1 MFLLLDNYK
10 MRYEYELC
18 CLQVTYYES
27 FDQPQQV
34 WLQRDVNNGTWQQ
47 VQLSLPPLIR
57 LINIDATSGMTCSK
71 PTASKNESSF
81 VAFVCYQ
88 SLLLVHVLQI
98 LTVVFL
104 CKNIVVH
111 VQENVC

>member
-71 PTASKNESSF
+71 PTA
-81 VAFVCYQ
+81 
-88 SLLLVHVLQI
+88 
-98 LTVVFL
+98 
-104 CKNIVVH
+104 
-111 VQENVC
+111 